1 VQGTLDTLAQQ
12 FLLYLQ
18 AERGC
23 SPLTAAAY
31 RSDLA
36 SFFNHLQKTFSA
48 ETPGDIT
55 VDMVRSWIVSMHGR
69 GLSGNS
75 TARRVAGFKS
85 FWKYLCENDLASPVL
100 LLKVHAPKRHRS
112 LPQYLSANE
121 LRSLLDAA
129 IGQRNTFSAFRDYAI
144 MATFIYTG
152 VRRMELLNLKVAD
165 VSLAEGALRIVS
177 GKGGKT
183 RVIPIVAE
191 LREALADWLEVRRP
205 NPRHDYLF
213 VTSRGNRI
221 HAGRLQ
227 IIWKKLLGLTDVGR
241 PGVSMHTLRHSFATL
256 LLQSGRADLVSIQ
269 QLLGHSR
276 LDTTA
281 VYLHVSGQHLREAVA
296 AHPLLCTRAYPEKN
310 SQAGER

>member
-1 VQGTLDTLAQQ
+1 MQVTLDTLAQQ

-23 SPLTAAAY
+23 SPLTASAY

-36 SFFNHLQKTFSA
+36 NFLTHIQTTYSA
-48 ETPGDIT
+48 ETPDDIT

-69 GLSGNS
+69 GLCANS

-85 FWKYLCENDLASPVL
+85 FWKYLCENDLASPAL
-100 LLKVHAPKRHRS
+100 LLKVRAPKRQRS
-112 LPQYLSANE
+112 LPQYLSASE
-121 LRSLLDAA
+121 LRSLLDVA

-144 MATFIYTG
+144 MATFVYTG
-152 VRRMELLNLKVAD
+152 LRRAELLNLRMAD
-165 VSLAEGALRIVS
+165 VDLAEGVLRIVS

-191 LREALADWLEVRRP
+191 LREALADWLEVRRAT
-205 NPRHDYLF
+205 PRHDYLF

-221 HAGRLQ
+221 YAGRLQ
-227 IIWKKLLGLTDVGR
+227 IIWKKLLDLTGIAR

-256 LLQSGRADLVSIQ
+256 LLRSGQADLVSIQ
-269 QLLGHSR
+269 LLLGHSR

-281 VYLHVSGQHLREAVA
+281 IYLHVSGQQLREAVA
-296 AHPLLCTRAYPEKN
+296 AHPLAAHASEV
-310 SQAGER
+310 